1 MGRKEDMG
9 SKAERRTWIA
19 RRQKWGAKIE
29 IGERKESRDENPERS
44 VKQEEQ
50 RTEWSAEGES
60 TLEYRG
66 YQILEVDIRKNCEMK
81 KGGDS

>member
-1 MGRKEDMG
+1 MG
-9 SKAERRTWIA
+9 SKEAEMGSKNRDW
-19 RRQKWGAKIE
+19 
-29 IGERKESRDENPERS
+29 RKESRDENPERF
-44 VKQEEQ
+44 VKKEEQ